1 MAFPVLPA
9 KYYLTHFHEFLEFVA
24 EHYFSVL
31 EESHNAFINKF
42 KNLSEDA
49 QCTYVRMVNRK
60 GSLFARA
67 EFKKY
72 SEIKIR
78 DELFTELKDNQ
89 FIQSVSPRHKF
100 ELIGFFGKKENQ
112 QWFEKCQIPFAKS
125 DSASRLYEIAC
136 GHQDRLNIDHLQD
149 LDQLVVQ
156 GYQEELSYL
165 LFLFFGALQTSL
177 SLYTLRDLGIRKKSQ
192 LKEKFKP
199 RYSDLATA
207 QTEYRLLKTIE
218 NLDRENLGEALS
230 LALAV
235 NVNRPSTRQLKGELL
250 LEIASLYEEIE
261 PLKAIIALTEA
272 KIYPARQNLAKLY
285 YKLEKKEECKT
296 VLEAIIDRPLN
307 DEEILFAEDY
317 LDRKFNKKK
326 MGYLTEAL
334 RSAQE
339 ISLSEGYLKNPEAGV
354 TDYYEKQGIGAT
366 FTENRLWCAAFGL
379 IFWQEI
385 FENED
390 SALHNPFERSP
401 ADLVGEEFYLK
412 LKEQIESKLEL
423 LKDYKKLEVLILKT
437 VTANYGKLNDIF
449 QWQPSLANVVL
460 KFLKASVEKD
470 VAHILRTMSQNFAN
484 YHSGF
489 PDLMLETE
497 DGLKFVEVKAEGDA
511 LRSNQLS
518 KLRLLKEAGF
528 DVQILRVNYVTDP
541 NQIYVVV
548 DIETTGG
555 SSVFHKI
562 TEIGAVKMQ
571 NGKII
576 EEFQTL
582 INPGRSIPQYI
593 TALTGITN
601 EMVSAAP
608 KFSDIAEKFFEFTK
622 GAIFVAHNVRFDYG
636 FIQKEFQRLE
646 ISFVRP
652 FLCTVQGMRKHYP
665 GLESYSLKN
674 LCLNFNI
681 SLEQHHRA
689 MFDAKA
695 AAALLNLIHQKK
707 SSSSELASAL
717 IQESVVDRHFFMN
730 ESS

>member
-9 KYYLTHFHEFLEFVA
+9 KYYLTHFHEFLEFIG
-24 EHYFSVL
+24 EHYLPVL
-31 EESHNAFINKF
+31 DESHKTFIQKF
-42 KNLSEDA
+42 KKLTEDA
-49 QCTYVRMVNRK
+49 QCIYVRMVNRK
-60 GSLFARA
+60 GHLFARA
-67 EFKKY
+67 EFSKY
-72 SEIKIR
+72 SEIALSE
-78 DELFTELKDNQ
+78 ELFLELKENE
-89 FIQSVSPRHKF
+89 FLKAVVPSHKF
-100 ELIGFFGKKENQ
+100 ELISFFSKKENQ
-112 QWFEKCQIPFAKS
+112 QWFKKCQIPFAKG
-125 DSASRLYEIAC
+125 DSVARLYEIAS
-136 GHQDRLNIDHLQD
+136 HHEHLLNIDHLQD

-156 GYQEELSYL
+156 GYQEELNYL
-165 LFLFFGALQTSL
+165 LFLFFGTLQTSL

-192 LKEKFKP
+192 FKEKFKP
-199 RYSDLATA
+199 RYNEPLIAK
-207 QTEYRLLKTIE
+207 TEYLLLKAIE
-218 NLDRENLGEALS
+218 NLDEENLEAALQLALS
-230 LALAV
+230 TEV
-235 NVNRPSTRQLKGELL
+235 NKASTLQLKGEFL
-250 LEIASLYEEIE
+250 LEIAKLYEETD
-261 PLKAIIALTEA
+261 PDKAVTALAAT

-285 YKLEKKEECKT
+285 YKLERKDECKA
-296 VLEAIIDRPLN
+296 VLEAIIDQPLN

-354 TDYYEKQGIGAT
+354 KDYYAKKGIEAT
-366 FTENRLWCAAFGL
+366 FTENYLWCALFGL
-379 IFWQEI
+379 IFWEEI
-385 FENED
+385 FENEHA
-390 SALHNPFERSP
+390 ALHNPFDRSP

-412 LKEQIESKLEL
+412 LKDQIETKLSL
-423 LKDYKKLEVLILKT
+423 LKDYKKTEVLILKT

-449 QWQPSLANVVL
+449 QWQPTLTHLVL
-460 KFLKASVEKD
+460 NFLKGSVEKD
-470 VAHILRTMSQNFAN
+470 VAHILRTMSQNFSS

-497 DGLKFVEVKAEGDA
+497 DGIKFVEVKAEGDA

-528 DVQILRVNYVTDP
+528 DVQVLRVNYVTDP

-555 SSVFHKI
+555 SSMFHKI
-562 TEIGAVKMQ
+562 TEIGAVKVQ

-601 EMVSAAP
+601 EMVSEAP
-608 KFSDIAEKFFEFTK
+608 KFNEIAEKFFEFTK
-622 GAIFVAHNVRFDYG
+622 EAIFVAHNVRFDYG

-652 FLCTVQGMRKHYP
+652 YLCTVQGMRKHYP

-674 LCLNFNI
+674 LCVNFNI

-695 AAALLNLIHQKK
+695 AAALLNLIHEKK
-707 SSSSELASAL
+707 SPGSDAG
-717 IQESVVDRHFFMN
+717 QTVVQDSVVDRHFFD
-730 ESS
+730 

>member
-9 KYYLTHFHEFLEFVA
+9 KYYLTHFHEFLEFIG
-24 EHYFSVL
+24 EHYLPVL
-31 EESHNAFINKF
+31 DESHKTFIQKF
-42 KNLSEDA
+42 KKLTEDA
-49 QCTYVRMVNRK
+49 QCIYVRMVNRK
-60 GSLFARA
+60 GHLFARA
-67 EFKKY
+67 EFSKY
-72 SEIKIR
+72 SEIALSE
-78 DELFTELKDNQ
+78 ELFLELKENE
-89 FIQSVSPRHKF
+89 FLKAVVPSHKF
-100 ELIGFFGKKENQ
+100 ELISFFSKKENQ
-112 QWFEKCQIPFAKS
+112 QWFEKCQIPFAKG
-125 DSASRLYEIAC
+125 DSVARLYEIASY
-136 GHQDRLNIDHLQD
+136 HEHLLNIDHLQD

-156 GYQEELSYL
+156 GYQEELNYL
-165 LFLFFGALQTSL
+165 LFLFFGTLQTSL

-192 LKEKFKP
+192 FKEKFKP
-199 RYSDLATA
+199 RYNEPLIAK
-207 QTEYRLLKTIE
+207 TEYLLLKAIE
-218 NLDRENLGEALS
+218 NLDEENLEAALQLALS
-230 LALAV
+230 TEV
-235 NVNRPSTRQLKGELL
+235 NKASTLQLKGELL
-250 LEIASLYEEIE
+250 LEIAKLYEETDSD
-261 PLKAIIALTEA
+261 KAITALAAT

-285 YKLEKKEECKT
+285 YKLEKKDECKA
-296 VLEAIIDRPLN
+296 VLEAIIDQPLN

-354 TDYYEKQGIGAT
+354 KDYYAKKGIEAT
-366 FTENRLWCAAFGL
+366 FTENYLWCALFGL
-379 IFWQEI
+379 IFWEEI
-385 FENED
+385 FENEHA
-390 SALHNPFERSP
+390 ALHNPFDRSP

-412 LKEQIESKLEL
+412 LKDQIETKLSL
-423 LKDYKKLEVLILKT
+423 LKDYKKTEVLILKT
-437 VTANYGKLNDIF
+437 VMANYGKLNDIF
-449 QWQPSLANVVL
+449 QWQPTLTHLVL
-460 KFLKASVEKD
+460 NFLKGSIEKD
-470 VAHILRTMSQNFAN
+470 VAHILRTMSQNFSN

-497 DGLKFVEVKAEGDA
+497 DGIKFVEVKAEGDA

-528 DVQILRVNYVTDP
+528 DVQVLRVNYVTDP

-555 SSVFHKI
+555 SSMFHKI
-562 TEIGAVKMQ
+562 TEIGAVKVQ

-601 EMVSAAP
+601 EMVSEAP
-608 KFSDIAEKFFEFTK
+608 KFNEIAEKFFEFTK
-622 GAIFVAHNVRFDYG
+622 EAIFVAHNVRFDYG

-652 FLCTVQGMRKHYP
+652 YLCTVQGMRKHYP

-674 LCLNFNI
+674 LCVNFNI

-695 AAALLNLIHQKK
+695 AAALLNLIHEKK
-707 SSSSELASAL
+707 SPGSNTG
-717 IQESVVDRHFFMN
+717 QTVVQDSVVDRHFFD
-730 ESS
+730 